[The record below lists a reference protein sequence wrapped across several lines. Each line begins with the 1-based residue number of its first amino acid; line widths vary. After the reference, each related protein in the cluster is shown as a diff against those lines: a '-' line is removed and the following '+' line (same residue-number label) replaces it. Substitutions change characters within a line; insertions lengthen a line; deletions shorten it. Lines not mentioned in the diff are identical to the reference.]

1 MERGSAGPAI
11 TPRGMAGRVEV
22 GTLVRAAEGQS
33 CRGTVL
39 LSGRFSGCGM
49 GAAQLQ
55 SAPPSRPLVGISLV
69 VSFVPGGYWP
79 AYRSPFL
86 STPGAVRA
94 ALTRALSCSCA
105 PVTGLSAPHT
115 TKPPGAA

>member
-33 CRGTVL
+33 CRGIVFL
-39 LSGRFSGCGM
+39 YGRLSGCGM

-69 VSFVPGGYWP
+69 VSFVPGGYCH
-79 AYRSPFL
+79 ADRYLFL
-86 STPGAVRA
+86 SAAGAVREA
-94 ALTRALSCSCA
+94 HTPALSYSCA
-105 PVTGLSAPHT
+105 RVTCLARPHIV
-115 TKPPGAA
+115 

>member
-1 MERGSAGPAI
+1 MERGLAGPAI
-11 TPRGMAGRVEV
+11 TARGMAGRVEV

-39 LSGRFSGCGM
+39 LSVRFSGCGM

-69 VSFVPGGYWP
+69 VSFVPGGLWP
-79 AYRSPFL
+79 AFLFLFL
-86 STPGAVRA
+86 SAAGVVSG
-94 ALTRALSCSCA
+94 ALTSSLLVFIALVSRLFGRLL
-105 PVTGLSAPHT
+105 VM
-115 TKPPGAA
+115 